1 MEATHRNAA
10 PLKVIYIL
18 GSGHSG
24 STLVDLVLGSHSAI
38 ESGGEFAK
46 YIDYVDPA
54 SARPSEK
61 RLCTCGV
68 AVDACPH
75 WQAVRTRLRN
85 EHGSDLQ
92 NTKSEDPAE
101 FQRANARVIRAI
113 LASARK
119 EYFCDSSKQADRC
132 WQLLGSERFDLWVVH
147 LVRDGRAVGYSY
159 KRKYQTY
166 LPEVWRWA
174 AINTHLRTRLARE
187 LGERY
192 MFVRYEDFTADPR
205 RETTRILAHVGLL
218 WEESQL
224 AFRDHAHHNLAGNRM
239 RRATGNR
246 IERDTTYLQALS
258 GWEWCTG
265 SLLASRALRCFGY
278 ALTRRR
284 ARMAAC

>member
-1 MEATHRNAA
+1 MAA
-10 PLKVIYIL
+10 ADHSTAPIKVIYIL

-54 SARPSEK
+54 SPRPAEK

-75 WQAVRTRLRN
+75 WQAVRVKLRSDY
-85 EHGSDLQ
+85 GSDLL
-92 NTKSEDPAE
+92 NTKAVDDAE
-101 FQRANARVIRAI
+101 FERANARVIAAI
-113 LASARK
+113 LSTTGK
-119 EYFCDSSKQADRC
+119 SIFCDSSKQTERC
-132 WQLLGSERFDLWVVH
+132 LQLMASDRFDLWVVH

-159 KRKYQTY
+159 KRKYHTY

-174 AINTHLRTRLARE
+174 ASNTHLSARLTRQ

-205 RETTRILAHVGLL
+205 RETSRILASLGLTF
-218 WEESQL
+218 EEVQL

-239 RRATGNR
+239 RRQAGNQ

-258 GWEWCTG
+258 PWEWGAG
-265 SLLASRALRCFGY
+265 SVLAGRALRCFGY
-278 ALTRRR
+278 PFRRR
-284 ARMAAC
+284 QARMAAC